1 MDVLKGFPDAIR
13 VSSRRPIYSYASS
26 NMVRNRLNYVSWE
39 DCKAVTSGLKAVY
52 QAQPGETALLALDV
66 FAEAWNDRKS
76 LVVYRH

>member
-1 MDVLKGFPDAIR
+1 
-13 VSSRRPIYSYASS
+13 
-26 NMVRNRLNYVSWE
+26 MVRNRLNYVSWE

-76 LVVYRH
+76 LVVYRY